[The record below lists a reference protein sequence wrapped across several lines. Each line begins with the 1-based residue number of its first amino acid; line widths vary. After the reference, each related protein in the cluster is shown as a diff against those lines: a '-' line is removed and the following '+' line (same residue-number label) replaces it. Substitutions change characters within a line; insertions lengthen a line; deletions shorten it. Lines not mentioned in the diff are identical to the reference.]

1 MRQLASEFPG
11 NFPELR
17 QYFLGHC
24 RALCRTLP
32 QWPQSAGKNQMN
44 SNHRIAL
51 VAIALLGIAQPA
63 FADVIAD
70 WNDKAIDFIVGHK
83 IPPPPAE
90 RLIAM
95 TQLAMFDAVNSID
108 RKYRRYLVQLPAR
121 PTASKEAAAA
131 AAAETVLAGVNP
143 QTQAEMQAALAAY
156 LAAIPDSDAKAE
168 GIKLGEAVAAMML
181 QARAYDGSTAADSY
195 RPRTAPGVY
204 VPTVTP
210 LASQWPG
217 VKPFALTSAS
227 QFRPAPPIALTSA
240 EWAANYNEIK
250 ELGGSASIK
259 RSAGQTEDARF
270 WLAVDGRVY
279 YPLIRTLAADKK
291 LSIIDCARLFA
302 LTAVA
307 RADGLIAVFDA
318 KYHYEFWRP
327 ITAIRNGDIDDN
339 PSTER
344 DAAWQPIDATPM
356 HPEYP
361 CAHCIE
367 SAAVAGVVQAVF
379 GTAEIPEVSMTSPTA
394 PGVIHRWTNVRAFT
408 DEVSQARI
416 WSGFH
421 YRFSTKVGQDMGY
434 KIGEYVVN
442 NFMQPV
448 AAPTR

>member
-1 MRQLASEFPG
+1 
-11 NFPELR
+11 
-17 QYFLGHC
+17 
-24 RALCRTLP
+24 
-32 QWPQSAGKNQMN
+32 MN
-44 SNHRIAL
+44 ANHRNTL
-51 VAIALLGIAQPA
+51 VAIALLGMAQPA
-63 FADVIAD
+63 SADVIAD
-70 WNDKAIDFIVGHK
+70 WNQKAIDFIVSHK
-83 IPPPPAE
+83 MPPPPAE

-95 TQLAMFDAVNSID
+95 TQLAMFDAVNSIA
-108 RKYRRYLVQLPAR
+108 RKYQPYLVQLPA
-121 PTASKEAAAA
+121 PTTASKEAAAA
-131 AAAETVLAGVNP
+131 TAAATVLAEANP
-143 QTQAEMQAALAAY
+143 EDQVEIKAMLSTY

-181 QARAYDGSTAADSY
+181 QARANDGSTAADSY
-195 RPRTAPGVY
+195 RPRTTPGVY

-210 LASQWPG
+210 LATQWPG

-227 QFRPAPPIALTSA
+227 QFRPAAPIALDSA

-250 ELGGSASIK
+250 ELGGSASTK
-259 RSAGQTEDARF
+259 RSARQTEDAHF

-279 YPLIRTLAADKK
+279 YPLIRALAAGKE
-291 LSIIDCARLFA
+291 LSLIDCARLFA

-327 ITAIRNGDIDDN
+327 VTAIRNGDIDGN

-367 SAAVAGVVQAVF
+367 SAAIAGVVQAVF

-394 PGVIHRWTNVRAFT
+394 PGVIHHWTNVRAFT

-421 YRFSTKVGQDMGY
+421 YRFSTKTGQDMGY
-434 KIGEYVVN
+434 KIADYVVK

-448 AAPTR
+448 TAATR